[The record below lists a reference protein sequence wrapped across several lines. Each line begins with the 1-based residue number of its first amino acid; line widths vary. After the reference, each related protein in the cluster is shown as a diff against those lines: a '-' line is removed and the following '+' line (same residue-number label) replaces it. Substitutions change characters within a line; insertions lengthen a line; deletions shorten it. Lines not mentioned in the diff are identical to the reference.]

1 MGRSRRRFDS
11 RAEWARKGVSKQLH
25 VFALK
30 RDGFLFGRTSSSRLG
45 PTEMHQDPLTSPR
58 IRVSRRFFLSREI
71 LDGKVNLSIVERGC
85 HCCCVNN
92 NKVFILDRVEFR
104 DLSSRHFTGIRF
116 LCLKFISSIR
126 SIKKHD
132 EKGMDFNMDGEDDS
146 RCKSRYNREI
156 CATNISEWINKSR

>member
-104 DLSSRHFTGIRF
+104 DFSSRHFTGIRF

-132 EKGMDFNMDGEDDS
+132 EKKVIRGWILIWMGRMILVVNHDIIE
-146 RCKSRYNREI
+146 KSVPRIFLNG
-156 CATNISEWINKSR
+156 